1 MPLDANYGGILQAY
15 ALMSFLKENGYDVT
29 LYNKIHVREISP
41 FVWSL
46 IYMKRF
52 FMKYIWRQKN
62 LSVFAEK
69 DIKKIN
75 SLIQSHTKL
84 FVDKYIYPIVNI
96 ENFRSIKK
104 ESVDI
109 WVVGSDQIW
118 RPDYFFHVE
127 DAFLEF
133 AKDWNVRRI
142 AYAAS
147 FGVDRWMFS
156 KKQTLNCQRLLKSF
170 SFVGVREDSGVM
182 LCRKYFDVNA
192 THVLDPTMLLDVNRY
207 VALMGD
213 IAKNDLSEKG
223 VMVYI
228 LDKTIDKQDAVI
240 KLQTV
245 LGYDIFYNNN
255 PNTNDISLSAIE
267 RIASPVEEW
276 LKGFSDAKY
285 VITDSFHACVFSIMF
300 NKPFVA
306 YANKGRGLTRF
317 HSLLRMFD
325 LEDRLIS
332 SVTELDE
339 QKINKKINWEKVN
352 RILDVNRKKSKGDL
366 YQNDIFFTGKN

>member
-1 MPLDANYGGILQAY
+1 
-15 ALMSFLKENGYDVT
+15 
-29 LYNKIHVREISP
+29 
-41 FVWSL
+41 
-46 IYMKRF
+46 
-52 FMKYIWRQKN
+52 
-62 LSVFAEK
+62 
-69 DIKKIN
+69 
-75 SLIQSHTKL
+75 
-84 FVDKYIYPIVNI
+84 
-96 ENFRSIKK
+96 
-104 ESVDI
+104 
-109 WVVGSDQIW
+109 
-118 RPDYFFHVE
+118 
-127 DAFLEF
+127 
-133 AKDWNVRRI
+133 
-142 AYAAS
+142 
-147 FGVDRWMFS
+147 
-156 KKQTLNCQRLLKSF
+156 
-170 SFVGVREDSGVM
+170 
-182 LCRKYFDVNA
+182 
-192 THVLDPTMLLDVNRY
+192 
-207 VALMGD
+207 
-213 IAKNDLSEKG
+213 
-223 VMVYI
+223 MVYI

-352 RILDVNRKKSKGDL
+352 RILDVNRKNLRGICYKV
-366 YQNDIFFTGKN
+366 YQNDIFFAGKS